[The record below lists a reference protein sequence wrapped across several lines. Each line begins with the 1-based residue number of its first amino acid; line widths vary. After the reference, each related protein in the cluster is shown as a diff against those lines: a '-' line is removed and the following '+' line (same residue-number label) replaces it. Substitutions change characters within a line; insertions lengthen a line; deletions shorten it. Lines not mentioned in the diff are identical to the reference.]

1 MIPLFDTGDAFADDF
16 RMGYDSHTAELK
28 IECVRR
34 YFSEPRISMRTLA
47 KEKGVSF
54 STLSS
59 WVQKARKAGML
70 NPGEGI
76 PAMVEVRPALPSSA
90 CGASAAAP
98 SAEAVTISIGRATVT
113 VPPSLLPQALEALP
127 RQ

>member
-1 MIPLFDTGDAFADDF
+1 
-16 RMGYDSHTAELK
+16 MGYSSYSAEFK

-34 YFSEPRISMRTLA
+34 YFSEPRISARLLA
-47 KEKGVSF
+47 LEKGF
-54 STLSS
+54 PFHTLQDWIKKS
-59 WVQKARKAGML
+59 RKAGML